1 MNDFIS
7 HISPQSIV
15 QEPAEGVKSG
25 RNGKVLPSVYHD
37 LIGRRRRDGYV
48 VGNGAKIWPMSEL
61 TLNDRI
67 SIPDVVVSRDL
78 GGETVVLNLETG
90 IYFDLDGVATDAW
103 QALQRS
109 PSLRDVHQQ
118 LLDSY
123 DVDPAQL
130 SADLLRLVDQM
141 LSKGLVRRDA

>member
-1 MNDFIS
+1 
-7 HISPQSIV
+7 
-15 QEPAEGVKSG
+15 
-25 RNGKVLPSVYHD
+25 
-37 LIGRRRRDGYV
+37 
-48 VGNGAKIWPMSEL
+48 MSAL
-61 TLNDRI
+61 TLHDRL

-109 PSLRDVHQQ
+109 PSLQDVYED
-118 LLDSY
+118 LLNSY
-123 DVDPAQL
+123 DVEPTRL
-130 SADLLRLVDQM
+130 STDLLRLFDQM